1 MLTGGQL
8 TIAIAAVLVVAV
20 GLGWFLHW
28 LWARLSPGVVDDTA
42 RMADMINKLH
52 DADHA
57 REAAEEARELAENL
71 LASREGEMEN
81 RLAAM
86 QARLDGAI
94 EGREA
99 EMAVAL
105 REAQAEA
112 EASMSGLRGARE
124 RIQELEAE
132 LEEARA
138 AASET

>member
-112 EASMSGLRGARE
+112 EASMGGLRSARE

-138 AASET
+138 AASES